1 MDAAKE
7 PKADVAS
14 LPGNWITLRQA
25 VEKSRNGAAWWLF
38 NEVTPEEGLSYLT
51 QMQFDKIVP
60 DDYNMAASL
69 GGFTYGVTAEE
80 MAGASAPWKTEAC
93 TGNRTVLSEWRIWPG
108 KTSTQEGSRRR
119 FIPSRRR
126 P

>member
-1 MDAAKE
+1 M
-7 PKADVAS
+7 
-14 LPGNWITLRQA
+14 
-25 VEKSRNGAAWWLF
+25 
-38 NEVTPEEGLSYLT
+38 TPEEGLSYLT

-119 FIPSRRR
+119 FIPADGGRDGRRYEGRYIEGNR
-126 P
+126 PGNGLEERD